1 MSLAFQELSE
11 LIRSRRT
18 SMIVDQTRE
27 VPVELV
33 QQLCELAQWAP
44 NHKRT
49 WPWRFALFT
58 GEGRRHL
65 GEAFVADMIDRDFG
79 DEGKRAKTLTKYM
92 RTPAVVVFGAAA
104 DDNPSRHDENRD
116 AVAAGIQN
124 FMLGATALG
133 LATYW
138 GTAPLIDSPRVLE
151 LCHFKPDVRLINV
164 MYLGYAQNSPA
175 APARP
180 EVELTVV
187 DS

>member
-1 MSLAFQELSE
+1 MTTTFDDLSE

-18 SMIVDQTRE
+18 SMIVDAERG

-33 QQLCELAQWAP
+33 EQLCELAQWAP

-58 GEGRRHL
+58 GDGRRQL
-65 GEAFVADMIDRDFG
+65 GEAFVADMNERDFG

-92 RTPAVVVFGAAA
+92 RTPAVLVIGAAA
-104 DDNPSRHDENRD
+104 DENPSRHDENRD

-124 FMLGATALG
+124 ILLGATALG

-138 GTAPLIDSPRVLE
+138 GTAPLMDSPRVLE
-151 LCHFKPDVRLINV
+151 LCGFEPDVRIINV
-164 MYLGYAQNSPA
+164 MYLGWARD
-175 APARP
+175 APAGPSRP
-180 EVELTVV
+180 PVQLTVV
-187 DS
+187 DA